1 MEEIKVGDYIRTI
14 DGYIRKVIQVNK
26 KGTYD
31 ALCHGAYNV
40 DIPYKNS
47 LGISA
52 KKIKAHSENIIELIE
67 VGDYVN
73 GYYVEK
79 VWEQVNYRMAIVL
92 KASSLIQNIMFAMT
106 IMEFPSGQQNLM
118 NEVIKCR

>member
-1 MEEIKVGDYIRTI
+1 MGKIEVGEYIRTI

-52 KKIKAHSENIIELIE
+52 KKIKAHSKKIIELIE
-67 VGDYVN
+67 PKDIIQIKRGLYDDYN
-73 GYYVEK
+73 FIFITSTDDIYADREFIEEYMINILTHEQYENNCYK
-79 VWEQVNYRMAIVL
+79 VKE
-92 KASSLIQNIMFAMT
+92 
-106 IMEFPSGQQNLM
+106 
-118 NEVIKCR
+118 